1 MTDNDNNAA
10 LFQSIQ
16 AINDITA
23 KANNSCDQDC
33 MILRQRS
40 ELKKAYLDAE
50 RNLKTAPEKFAQ
62 AEHDYLLNKDGINL
76 YTTSLIERYGKNA
89 DQDIQKL
96 KDEHSMI
103 MGEVSLGITKIRNQY
118 VEISNSSNYNDMLVS
133 TKDRVLGETLN
144 AEQDSAVSNRKIFYM
159 EKRTQSLSW
168 WYYLVRNLYWI
179 CTIVW
184 VLVYVLYYRQL
195 NTRSI
200 IIFVLIFAYPFFMVW
215 LFVQAHSLYKYIL
228 SFIPRDIYLNF

>member
-1 MTDNDNNAA
+1 MTDNAA
-10 LFQSIQ
+10 LLQSIQ
-16 AINDITA
+16 TINDTIM

-33 MILRQRS
+33 MMARQAS

-50 RNLKTAPEKFAQ
+50 RNVKTAPEKFAE
-62 AEHDYLLNKDGINL
+62 AEHNYLLNKDGPKK
-76 YTTSLIERYGKNA
+76 YTELLIERYGKNA

-103 MGEVSLGITKIRNQY
+103 MGEVSLGITKIENQD
-118 VEISNSSNYNDMLVS
+118 VQISNSTIYNDMLVS
-133 TKDRVLGETLN
+133 TKDRVQNETLN
-144 AEQDSAVSNRKIFYM
+144 AEQDATVSNRKIYYM

-179 CTIVW
+179 CTVVW
-184 VLVYVLYYRQL
+184 VLVYVLYYRQF
-195 NTRSI
+195 NNRSI
-200 IIFVLIFAYPFFMVW
+200 ITFILIFAYPFFMVW
-215 LFVQAHSLYKYIL
+215 LFVQAHSLYKYTL

>member
-1 MTDNDNNAA
+1 MTDNAA
-10 LFQSIQ
+10 LLQSIQ
-16 AINDITA
+16 VINDITM

-33 MILRQRS
+33 MMERQKS
-40 ELKKAYLDAE
+40 DLKKAYLDAE
-50 RNLKTAPEKFAQ
+50 RNLKTAPEKFTE
-62 AEHDYLLNKDGINL
+62 AEHNYLLNKDGPKK
-76 YTTSLIERYGKNA
+76 YTELLIERYGKNA

-96 KDEHSMI
+96 KDEHTMI
-103 MGEVSLGITKIRNQY
+103 MGEVSLGIAKIENQD
-118 VEISNSSNYNDMLVS
+118 VQISNSTIYNDMLVS
-133 TKDRVLGETLN
+133 TKDRVQNEMLN
-144 AEQDSAVSNRKIFYM
+144 AEQNSAVSNRKIFYM

-184 VLVYVLYYRQL
+184 VLVYVLYYRQF

>member
-1 MTDNDNNAA
+1 MTDNAA
-10 LFQSIQ
+10 LLQSIMQ
-16 AINDITA
+16 INDITA

-33 MILRQRS
+33 MMERQKS
-40 ELKKAYLDAE
+40 ELKNAYLGAE

-62 AEHDYLLNKDGINL
+62 AQHDYLLNKEGPKAYTNL
-76 YTTSLIERYGKNA
+76 LIERYGKNA
-89 DQDIQKL
+89 DLEIQKL
-96 KDEHSMI
+96 KDEHNMI
-103 MGEVSLGITKIRNQY
+103 MGEVLGNLKTENDQQVQIA
-118 VEISNSSNYNDMLVS
+118 NSSNYNDMLVS

-144 AEQDSAVSNRKIFYM
+144 AERDATVSNRKIFYM
-159 EKRTQSLSW
+159 EKRTQTLSW

-184 VLVYVLYYRQL
+184 ILVYVLYYRQF

-215 LFVQAHSLYKYIL
+215 LFVEAHSLYKYIL
-228 SFIPRDIYLNF
+228 SFIPKDIYLNF

>member
-1 MTDNDNNAA
+1 MTDNAA
-10 LFQSIQ
+10 ILQSIQ
-16 AINDITA
+16 AINDNIT

-33 MILRQRS
+33 MMERQKS
-40 ELKKAYLDAE
+40 DLKKVYLDAE
-50 RNLKTAPEKFAQ
+50 RNVKTAPEKFVE
-62 AEHDYLLNKDGINL
+62 AEHNYLLNKDGPKK
-76 YTTSLIERYGKNA
+76 YTELLIERYGKNA

-96 KDEHSMI
+96 KDEHTMI
-103 MGEVSLGITKIRNQY
+103 MGEVSLGIAKIENQD
-118 VEISNSSNYNDMLVS
+118 VQISNSTIYNDMLVS
-133 TKDRVLGETLN
+133 TKDRVQNEMLN

-159 EKRTQSLSW
+159 EQRIQSLSW

-184 VLVYVLYYRQL
+184 VLVYVLYYRQF

>member
-1 MTDNDNNAA
+1 MTDNAA
-10 LFQSIQ
+10 LLQSIMQ
-16 AINDITA
+16 INDITT

-33 MILRQRS
+33 MMERQKS
-40 ELKKAYLDAE
+40 DLKKAYLDAE
-50 RNLKTAPEKFAQ
+50 RNLKTAPEKFTE
-62 AEHDYLLNKDGINL
+62 AEHNYLLNKDGPKK
-76 YTTSLIERYGKNA
+76 YTELLIERYGKNA

-96 KDEHSMI
+96 KDEHTMI
-103 MGEVSLGITKIRNQY
+103 MGEVSLGIAKIENQD
-118 VEISNSSNYNDMLVS
+118 VQISNSTIYNDMLVS
-133 TKDRVLGETLN
+133 TKDRVQNEMLN
-144 AEQDSAVSNRKIFYM
+144 AEQNSAVSNRKIFYM

-184 VLVYVLYYRQL
+184 VLVYVLYYRQF

>member
-1 MTDNDNNAA
+1 MTDNAA
-10 LFQSIQ
+10 LLQSIMQ
-16 AINDITA
+16 INDITA

-33 MILRQRS
+33 MMERQKS
-40 ELKKAYLDAE
+40 ELKNAYLGAE

-62 AEHDYLLNKDGINL
+62 AQHDYLLNKEGPKAYTNL
-76 YTTSLIERYGKNA
+76 LIERYGKNA
-89 DQDIQKL
+89 DLEIQKL
-96 KDEHSMI
+96 KDEHNMI
-103 MGEVSLGITKIRNQY
+103 MGEVLGNLKTENDQQVQIA
-118 VEISNSSNYNDMLVS
+118 NSSNYNDMLVS

-144 AEQDSAVSNRKIFYM
+144 AERDATVSNRKIFYM
-159 EKRTQSLSW
+159 EKRTQTLSW

-184 VLVYVLYYRQL
+184 VLVYVLYYRQF

-215 LFVQAHSLYKYIL
+215 LFVEAHSLYNYIL
-228 SFIPRDIYLNF
+228 SFIPKDIYLNF

>member
-1 MTDNDNNAA
+1 MTDNAA
-10 LFQSIQ
+10 LLQSIMQ
-16 AINDITA
+16 INDITT

-33 MILRQRS
+33 MMERQKS
-40 ELKKAYLDAE
+40 ELKNAYLGAE
-50 RNLKTAPEKFAQ
+50 RNLKTAPDKFAQ
-62 AEHDYLLNKDGINL
+62 AQHDYLLKTNGPKA
-76 YTTSLIERYGKNA
+76 YTALLIERYGNNA
-89 DQDIQKL
+89 DLEIQKL
-96 KDEHSMI
+96 KDEHTMI
-103 MGEVSLGITKIRNQY
+103 MGEVLGNLKTENDQQVQIA
-118 VEISNSSNYNDMLVS
+118 NSSIYNDMLVS

-144 AEQDSAVSNRKIFYM
+144 AERDATVSNRKIFYM

-184 VLVYVLYYRQL
+184 ILVYVLYYRQL

-215 LFVQAHSLYKYIL
+215 LFVEAHSLYKYIL
-228 SFIPRDIYLNF
+228 SFIPKDIYLNF

>member
-1 MTDNDNNAA
+1 MTDNAA
-10 LFQSIQ
+10 LLQSIQ
-16 AINDITA
+16 TINDTIT

-33 MILRQRS
+33 MMARQAS

-50 RNLKTAPEKFAQ
+50 RNVKTAPEKFAE
-62 AEHDYLLNKDGINL
+62 AEHNYLLNKDGPKK
-76 YTTSLIERYGKNA
+76 YTELLIERYGKNA

-103 MGEVSLGITKIRNQY
+103 MGEVSLGITKIGNQD
-118 VEISNSSNYNDMLVS
+118 VQISNSSIYNDMLVS
-133 TKDRVLGETLN
+133 TKDRVQNETLN
-144 AEQDSAVSNRKIFYM
+144 AEQDATVSNRKIYYM

-184 VLVYVLYYRQL
+184 VLVYVLYYRQF
-195 NTRSI
+195 NNRSI
-200 IIFVLIFAYPFFMVW
+200 ITFILIFAYPFFMVW
-215 LFVQAHSLYKYIL
+215 LFVQAHSLYKYTL
-228 SFIPRDIYLNF
+228 SFIPKDIYLNF

>member
-1 MTDNDNNAA
+1 MTDNAA
-10 LFQSIQ
+10 LLQSIQ
-16 AINDITA
+16 TINDITM

-33 MILRQRS
+33 MMERQKS
-40 ELKKAYLDAE
+40 DLKKAYLDAE
-50 RNLKTAPEKFAQ
+50 RNVKTAPEKFTE
-62 AEHDYLLNKDGINL
+62 AEHNYLLNKDGPKK
-76 YTTSLIERYGKNA
+76 YTELLVERYGKNA
-89 DQDIQKL
+89 DLEIQKL
-96 KDEHSMI
+96 KDEHDMI
-103 MGEVSLGITKIRNQY
+103 MKEVLGNIKIENHQQ
-118 VEISNSSNYNDMLVS
+118 VQIVNSTIYNDMLVS
-133 TKDRVLGETLN
+133 TKDRVQDETTT
-144 AEQDSAVSNRKIFYM
+144 AEQDAAVSNRKIFYM

-184 VLVYVLYYRQL
+184 LLVYVLYYRQF

>member
-1 MTDNDNNAA
+1 MTDNAA
-10 LFQSIQ
+10 LLQSIQ
-16 AINDITA
+16 TINDITM

-33 MILRQRS
+33 MMERQKS
-40 ELKKAYLDAE
+40 DLKKAYLDAE
-50 RNLKTAPEKFAQ
+50 RNVKTAPEKFTE
-62 AEHDYLLNKDGINL
+62 AEHNYLLNKDGPKK
-76 YTTSLIERYGKNA
+76 YTELLVERYGKNA
-89 DQDIQKL
+89 DLEIQKL
-96 KDEHSMI
+96 KDEHDMI
-103 MGEVSLGITKIRNQY
+103 MKEVLGNIKIENHQQ
-118 VEISNSSNYNDMLVS
+118 VHIVNSSIYNDMLVS
-133 TKDRVLGETLN
+133 TKDRVQNETAT
-144 AEQDSAVSNRKIFYM
+144 AEQDAAVSNRKIFYM

-184 VLVYVLYYRQL
+184 LLVYVLYYRQF

-200 IIFVLIFAYPFFMVW
+200 IIFVLMFAYPFFMVW

>member
-1 MTDNDNNAA
+1 MTDNADI
-10 LFQSIQ
+10 IQ
-16 AINDITA
+16 AIMQINDITT

-33 MILRQRS
+33 MMERQKN
-40 ELKKAYLDAE
+40 ELKKVYLDAE
-50 RNLKTAPEKFAQ
+50 RNVKTAPEKFAQ
-62 AEHDYLLNKDGINL
+62 AEHDYLLNRDGKSK
-76 YTTSLIERYGKNA
+76 YTKLLTERYGKNA
-89 DQDIQKL
+89 DQEILKL
-96 KDEHSMI
+96 KDEHAMI
-103 MGEVSLGITKIRNQY
+103 MKEVSLGIAKIENQD
-118 VEISNSSNYNDMLVS
+118 VQIANSTIYNDMLVS

-144 AEQDSAVSNRKIFYM
+144 AEQGATVSNRKIFYM
-159 EKRTQSLSW
+159 EKRTQTLSW

-184 VLVYVLYYRQL
+184 VLVYVLYYRQF

-215 LFVQAHSLYKYIL
+215 LFVQAHSLYKYML